1 MKLFILLV
9 HYMMHLESGIVYN
22 IAFKL
27 KDMLEK
33 KIQEDLFEAMKS
45 HDETRVSALR
55 AVKTAIQNEKTNGK
69 FHELTEA
76 DIVKIV
82 QKQIKQRE
90 EAENIY
96 REAGREELANKEQD
110 FSYRHSAFMNNN
122 LIIIQSKLMLDIQEN
137 QDEIKQKMDENLN
150 SRKSK
155 QPINMPNAGST
166 FKRGSDFITAKLIDE
181 CGLKGYTIGGAQIS
195 DVHAGFVVNTGN
207 ATAED
212 VLSLV
217 DYVKNKVYEKFKKE
231 IQLEVEVIGE

>member
-1 MKLFILLV
+1 MILLV
-9 HYMMHLESGIVYN
+9 HYVMHLESGIVYN

-96 REAGREELANKEQD
+96 REAGREELANKEQNERLVLK
-110 FSYRHSAFMNNN
+110 SYVP
-122 LIIIQSKLMLDIQEN
+122 KMLAESEVKKIVEQ
-137 QDEIKQKMDENLN
+137 L
-150 SRKSK
+150 
-155 QPINMPNAGST
+155 
-166 FKRGSDFITAKLIDE
+166 
-181 CGLKGYTIGGAQIS
+181 
-195 DVHAGFVVNTGN
+195 VVELN
-207 ATAED
+207 ATSMKDMGRVMAELNKRYTGSID
-212 VLSLV
+212 GKIASTL
-217 DYVKNKVYEKFKKE
+217 VKNK
-231 IQLEVEVIGE
+231 LMS

>member
-1 MKLFILLV
+1 
-9 HYMMHLESGIVYN
+9 MMHLESGIVYN

-82 QKQIKQRE
+82 QKKIKQRE

-96 REAGREELANKEQD
+96 REAGREELANKEQNERLVLK
-110 FSYRHSAFMNNN
+110 SYVP
-122 LIIIQSKLMLDIQEN
+122 KMLAESEVKKIVDTQYDHAMQLLSDNRDMLEHIAKTLLEKETL
-137 QDEIKQKMDENLN
+137 DEKEFENLMN
-150 SRKSK
+150 
-155 QPINMPNAGST
+155 
-166 FKRGSDFITAKLIDE
+166 
-181 CGLKGYTIGGAQIS
+181 
-195 DVHAGFVVNTGN
+195 
-207 ATAED
+207 
-212 VLSLV
+212 
-217 DYVKNKVYEKFKKE
+217 
-231 IQLEVEVIGE
+231 EVRERREQA

>member
-1 MKLFILLV
+1 
-9 HYMMHLESGIVYN
+9 MMHLESGIVYN

-96 REAGREELANKEQD
+96 REAGREELANKEQNERLVLK
-110 FSYRHSAFMNNN
+110 SYVP
-122 LIIIQSKLMLDIQEN
+122 KMLAESEVKKIVEQ
-137 QDEIKQKMDENLN
+137 L
-150 SRKSK
+150 
-155 QPINMPNAGST
+155 
-166 FKRGSDFITAKLIDE
+166 
-181 CGLKGYTIGGAQIS
+181 
-195 DVHAGFVVNTGN
+195 VVELN
-207 ATAED
+207 ATSMKDMGRVMAELNKRYTGSID
-212 VLSLV
+212 GKIASTL
-217 DYVKNKVYEKFKKE
+217 VKNK
-231 IQLEVEVIGE
+231 LMS

>member
-1 MKLFILLV
+1 
-9 HYMMHLESGIVYN
+9 MMHLESGIVYN

-96 REAGREELANKEQD
+96 REAGREELANKEQNERLVLK
-110 FSYRHSAFMNNN
+110 SYVP
-122 LIIIQSKLMLDIQEN
+122 KMLA
-137 QDEIKQKMDENLN
+137 
-150 SRKSK
+150 KSEVK
-155 QPINMPNAGST
+155 KIVEQ
-166 FKRGSDFITAKLIDE
+166 L
-181 CGLKGYTIGGAQIS
+181 
-195 DVHAGFVVNTGN
+195 VVELN
-207 ATAED
+207 ATSMKDMGRVMAELNKRYTGSID
-212 VLSLV
+212 GKIASTL
-217 DYVKNKVYEKFKKE
+217 VKNK
-231 IQLEVEVIGE
+231 LMS

>member
-9 HYMMHLESGIVYN
+9 HYVMHLESGIVYN

-96 REAGREELANKEQD
+96 REAGREELANKEQNERLVLEIYVPKMLAESEVKKIVD
-110 FSYRHSAFMNNN
+110 QLVVELNATSMKDMGRVMAELNKRYTGSIDGKIAST
-122 LIIIQSKLMLDIQEN
+122 LIKNKLM
-137 QDEIKQKMDENLN
+137 
-150 SRKSK
+150 S
-155 QPINMPNAGST
+155 
-166 FKRGSDFITAKLIDE
+166 
-181 CGLKGYTIGGAQIS
+181 
-195 DVHAGFVVNTGN
+195 
-207 ATAED
+207 
-212 VLSLV
+212 
-217 DYVKNKVYEKFKKE
+217 
-231 IQLEVEVIGE
+231 